1 MPKALCL
8 VGTVVAVLLLLVFG
22 LDLAIAFPFHRDSM
36 TMDIGILV
44 CSALL
49 GYASWTALREQK

>member
-22 LDLAIAFPFHRDSM
+22 LDLAVGFPFRRGSLA
-36 TMDIGILV
+36 MDIGSVV
-44 CSALL
+44 CSLIL
-49 GYASWTALREQK
+49 GYVSWTTLREQK